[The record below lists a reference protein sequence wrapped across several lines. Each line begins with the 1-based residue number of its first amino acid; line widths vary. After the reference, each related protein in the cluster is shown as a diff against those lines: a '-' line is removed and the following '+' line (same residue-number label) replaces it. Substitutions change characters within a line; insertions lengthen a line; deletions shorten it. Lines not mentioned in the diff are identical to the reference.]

1 MHKITLVFALLFVL
15 LGTVASNAQ
24 QAVSERTPSPIT
36 PAQYFQGRLERLYKA
51 IDAKETGKIA
61 QYESDLLAAIRENI
75 NLASET
81 KDAGEK
87 QNFAA
92 RKVQILNKFESF
104 SFATAAKDESDTHL
118 ALLEE
123 FLGML
128 LATK

>member
-104 SFATAAKDESDTHL
+104 SFATAAKDESDMHL

>member
-15 LGTVASNAQ
+15 LGTVATNAQ
-24 QAVSERTPSPIT
+24 QAVAERTVSPLT
-36 PAQYFQGRLERLYKA
+36 NAQYFQGRLERLYKA

-81 KDAGEK
+81 KDADEK
-87 QNFAA
+87 QTFAT
-92 RKVQILNKFESF
+92 RKVEILNNFESF
-104 SFATAAKDESDTHL
+104 SFANAPKDESDTHL

-128 LATK
+128 LAK